1 MKKKHLP
8 LLAVF
13 LLGFILSGF
22 AFVQFAL
29 VPNLLAEG
37 VVSGSGTQPTEVS
50 AYPLSATAV
59 DDPID
64 CGTAVSPI
72 IGFDISQG
80 QQPLDL
86 SGFLT
91 DLQNDGFT
99 VGTIDLSN
107 GVIPACVN
115 VLLVQ
120 GLASNDRLT
129 SAYTTADIN
138 LITSW
143 VANGR
148 GVMIFGDW
156 GSLKNETQALTQ
168 AFGYTQGGGSDAAAS
183 DPTDADPAAPAIVGD
198 TWIIYQSDNFSAH
211 PALNGVGSIELLRS
225 SWLLPGTGALVT
237 TDADAGPANT
247 AVIAANTYG
256 QGCAI
261 LSADSNWVTED
272 DNAYRKED
280 NAQAARQMISWLNDC
295 NTTVSPPADEFLF
308 LPVINNN
315 FCVDSSFF
323 ADIALTLDTSGS
335 MDDPTEPGGP
345 AKIEAARSAATDFLN
360 LLTFPGDQAAVV
372 LFAGNGVLAHPL
384 SNDRAGLIA
393 ALQGSTPGKTRID
406 LALLT
411 SRQELTSTRHI
422 PANNQVIIL
431 LTDGHP
437 NGTEETPVIAQA
449 NAAKAAGIIVYT
461 IGLGNDTNV
470 SLMQNIAT
478 TANHFYAAPSTSDL
492 NEIYNQIADSLNC
505 P

>member
-1 MKKKHLP
+1 MKKQRLP
-8 LLAVF
+8 LLAV
-13 LLGFILSGF
+13 LLSGFILSAF
-22 AFVQFAL
+22 AFIQVAL

-37 VVSGSGTQPTEVS
+37 DVTGSGARP
-50 AYPLSATAV
+50 ANIAARPLSATAV

-64 CGTAVSPI
+64 CNTAVPPVV
-72 IGFDISQG
+72 GFDTSQG

-99 VGTIDLSN
+99 VGVIDLSD

-115 VLLVQ
+115 VLLIQ
-120 GLASNDRLT
+120 GLASNNRLT
-129 SAYTTADIN
+129 SAYTTADVN
-138 LITSW
+138 LITAW

-148 GVMIFGDW
+148 GAMIFGDW
-156 GSLKNETQALTQ
+156 GSLKNETQSLTQ
-168 AFGYTQGGGSDAAAS
+168 AFGYTQGGGDSAAVSDA
-183 DPTDADPAAPAIVGD
+183 TDSDPAAPAIVGD
-198 TWIIYQSDNFSAH
+198 TWVIYQSDNFSTH
-211 PALNGVGSIELLRS
+211 PSLNGVGSIELLRS
-225 SWLLPGTGALVT
+225 SWLLPGTNALVT
-237 TDADAGPANT
+237 TDADATPADT
-247 AVIAANTYG
+247 AVIAAATHG
-256 QGCAI
+256 QGCVI
-261 LSADSNWVTED
+261 ISADSNWVTDD
-272 DNAYRKED
+272 DNAYSKEN
-280 NAQAARQMISWLNDC
+280 NAQAARQMVNWLNDC
-295 NTTVSPPADEFLF
+295 NTNAPPPADTFLF

-315 FCVDSSFF
+315 YCVDSSFF

-335 MDDPTEPGGP
+335 MNDPTEPGGP

-372 LFAGNGVLAHPL
+372 LFADSGVLEHPL
-384 SNDRAGLIA
+384 SSDRAGLIA
-393 ALQGSTPGKTRID
+393 ALQGNTPGKTRID

-411 SRQELTSTRHI
+411 ARQELTGARHI

-437 NGTEETPVIAQA
+437 NGTEETAVIAQA
-449 NAAKAAGIIVYT
+449 NAAKAAGIIIYT